1 MIIDKLSKKCQSS
14 RNYFL
19 IAVIRRNL
27 QIFCISLSLM
37 ACLVF
42 ANPSSAISAKT
53 KFNHFHSNSIPF
65 AALKYEIK
73 ESSSLTAPIT
83 DPNFNVMR
91 KKELGRSM
99 AIPLVIGVLIIA
111 IVAPL
116 ATWWFFSK

>member
-37 ACLVF
+37 ACFVL
-42 ANPSSAISAKT
+42 AKPSSAISAT
-53 KFNHFHSNSIPF
+53 TRFNQFHSNSIPF

-73 ESSSLTAPIT
+73 ESTSLTAPIT

>member
-37 ACLVF
+37 ACLVL
-42 ANPSSAISAKT
+42 AKPSSAISATT
-53 KFNHFHSNSIPF
+53 KFNQFHSYSIPL

-73 ESSSLTAPIT
+73 ESTSLTAPIT

-99 AIPLVIGVLIIA
+99 AIPLVVGILTIA

-116 ATWWFFSK
+116 ATWWYFSK

>member
-1 MIIDKLSKKCQSS
+1 
-14 RNYFL
+14 
-19 IAVIRRNL
+19 
-27 QIFCISLSLM
+27 M
-37 ACLVF
+37 ACLVL
-42 ANPSSAISAKT
+42 AKPSSAISAT
-53 KFNHFHSNSIPF
+53 TRFNQFHSNSIPF

-73 ESSSLTAPIT
+73 ESNSLTAPIT

-111 IVAPL
+111 VVAPL

>member
-37 ACLVF
+37 ACLVL
-42 ANPSSAISAKT
+42 AKPSSAISAT
-53 KFNHFHSNSIPF
+53 IKFNQFHSISMPF
-65 AALKYEIK
+65 AALNYEVK
-73 ESSSLTAPIT
+73 ESTSLTAPIT

-111 IVAPL
+111 IAAPL

>member
-1 MIIDKLSKKCQSS
+1 MIIDKISKKCQSR

-27 QIFCISLSLM
+27 QILCISLSLM
-37 ACLVF
+37 ACLVL
-42 ANPSSAISAKT
+42 AKPSSAISATT
-53 KFNHFHSNSIPF
+53 KFNQFQSNSTPF

-73 ESSSLTAPIT
+73 ESTSLTDPIT

-99 AIPLVIGVLIIA
+99 AIPLVVGVLIIA
-111 IVAPL
+111 IAAPL

>member
-1 MIIDKLSKKCQSS
+1 
-14 RNYFL
+14 
-19 IAVIRRNL
+19 
-27 QIFCISLSLM
+27 M
-37 ACLVF
+37 ACLVL
-42 ANPSSAISAKT
+42 AKPSSAISPTT
-53 KFNHFHSNSIPF
+53 KFNHFHSKSIPF

-73 ESSSLTAPIT
+73 ESTSLVDPIT

-111 IVAPL
+111 VFAPL

>member
-27 QIFCISLSLM
+27 QVFCISLSLM
-37 ACLVF
+37 ACLF
-42 ANPSSAISAKT
+42 LAKPSSAISAT
-53 KFNHFHSNSIPF
+53 TRFNQFHSNSIPF

-73 ESSSLTAPIT
+73 ESTSLTAPIT

-99 AIPLVIGVLIIA
+99 AIPLVIGVLLIA

>member
-19 IAVIRRNL
+19 LTVIRRNL

-37 ACLVF
+37 ACLVL
-42 ANPSSAISAKT
+42 AKPSSAISATT
-53 KFNHFHSNSIPF
+53 KFYKLHSNSIPF

-73 ESSSLTAPIT
+73 ESTSLTAPIT

>member
-1 MIIDKLSKKCQSS
+1 
-14 RNYFL
+14 
-19 IAVIRRNL
+19 
-27 QIFCISLSLM
+27 M
-37 ACLVF
+37 ACLVL
-42 ANPSSAISAKT
+42 AKPTSAISAT
-53 KFNHFHSNSIPF
+53 TRFNQFHSNSIPF

-73 ESSSLTAPIT
+73 ESTSLTDPIT

>member
-37 ACLVF
+37 ACLVL
-42 ANPSSAISAKT
+42 AKPSSAISATT
-53 KFNHFHSNSIPF
+53 KFNQFHSNSIPF

-73 ESSSLTAPIT
+73 ESTSLTAPIT

-99 AIPLVIGVLIIA
+99 AIPLVIGVLLIA

>member
-14 RNYFL
+14 KNYFS
-19 IAVIRRNL
+19 IAVIRIL

-37 ACLVF
+37 ACFVL
-42 ANPSSAISAKT
+42 AKPSSAISAT
-53 KFNHFHSNSIPF
+53 TRFNQFHSNSIPF

>member
-1 MIIDKLSKKCQSS
+1 MIIDKLSKKCQSR
-14 RNYFL
+14 RNYFS
-19 IAVIRRNL
+19 IAVIKRNL

-37 ACLVF
+37 ACLVL
-42 ANPSSAISAKT
+42 AKPSSAISDTT
-53 KFNHFHSNSIPF
+53 KFKQLHTNSIPF

-111 IVAPL
+111 VVAPL